1 MAAGLRVSVERPD
14 APDVGALIGALN
26 DYLLSLYAPEHCH
39 LLTAEELTAPDVA
52 FFVVRE
58 GGRAVGCGAL
68 RRIGGGRGEVK
79 RMYTVPE
86 ARGRGL
92 GRLVL
97 EAIEAEA
104 RRVGLSEMVLET
116 GGEQPAALGL
126 YASAGFM
133 KCGPY
138 LDYVDDG
145 VSIFLKKSIGA

>member
-1 MAAGLRVSVERPD
+1 MAAALSVEVERPD

-39 LLTAEELTAPDVA
+39 LLTVEELAEPDIT
-52 FFVVRE
+52 FFVVRD

-68 RRIGGGRGEVK
+68 RTIGGGRGEVK
-79 RMYTVPE
+79 RMYTAPDM
-86 ARGRGL
+86 RGRGL

-104 RRVGLSEMVLET
+104 RRAGISELVLET

-126 YASAGFM
+126 YAASGFV

-145 VSIFLKKSIGA
+145 VSIFLKKSLNA